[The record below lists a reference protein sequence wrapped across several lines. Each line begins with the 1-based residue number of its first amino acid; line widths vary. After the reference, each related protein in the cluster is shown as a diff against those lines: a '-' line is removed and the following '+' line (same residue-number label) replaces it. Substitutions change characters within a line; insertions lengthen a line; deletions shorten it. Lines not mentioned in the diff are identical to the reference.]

1 MTSTSCCCCVFFSSS
16 IGHAVRIV
24 GDLFGW
30 EQVRIVGN
38 LFGWEQVLPLLLEQ
52 HVEWMKTFLV

>member
-1 MTSTSCCCCVFFSSS
+1 MTSTSCCCVFFSSP
-16 IGHAVRIV
+16 IGHAVRII